1 MKTLFGGSSGS
12 QSSSSTQGYSALP
25 AALKAAFDPIGE
37 AVGQYTN
44 PNNPGVTAA
53 FTPTPLSDAENNAIT
68 NINAGFSP
76 TADSIKSDMALQ
88 MNPYNDSVISEINR
102 QGDGQFSVMKQALA
116 NSGQSGSNREILGAN
131 DVDLSRQ
138 NLIGSFLGNQFN
150 TSMNNALTTLPQG
163 RASDA
168 TNQLNVGDMI
178 RKLAMQTAQ
187 APVTALQAGT
197 GMIAP
202 FTAGGTQV
210 SSGSQSSQGGII
222 PALTGWANALK

>member
-12 QSSSSTQGYSALP
+12 QSSNSKQGYSALP

-44 PNNPGVTAA
+44 PNNPGVTDM
-53 FTPTPLSDAENNAIT
+53 FTPTALTGAENGAIA
-68 NINAGFSP
+68 NVNAGFAP

-102 QGDGQFSVMKQALA
+102 QGDGQFSVMKQALNNA
-116 NSGQSGSNREILGAN
+116 GQSGSNREILGAN
-131 DVDLSRQ
+131 DVDLSRMNQ
-138 NLIGSFLGNQFN
+138 IGGFLGNQFN
-150 TSMNNALTTLPQG
+150 TSMNNALTTMPQG

-168 TNQLNVGDMI
+168 SNQLSVGDMI

-187 APVTALQAGT
+187 APITALQAGT

-202 FTAGGTQV
+202 FTAGGTST
-210 SSGSQSSQGGII
+210 SSGNTSSNGGIFKSI
-222 PALTGWANALK
+222 GFGS